1 MKLEDFILSV
11 INKVIVSSQLE
22 NGDSIDVSV
31 KVTDKPLSI
40 ENREELDKK
49 IQQSIVPALS
59 ETLYMRV
66 RVTIDKKKDNWNK
79 IKTIEELNN
88 VLDKVFKQ

>member
-31 KVTDKPLSI
+31 KATDKPLSI
-40 ENREELDKK
+40 ENREDLDKK
-49 IQQSIVPALS
+49 IQQSIVPALP

-79 IKTIEELNN
+79 IKTIEELNS

>member
-1 MKLEDFILSV
+1 MAV

-31 KVTDKPLSI
+31 KATDKPLSSK
-40 ENREELDKK
+40 NRDDLNKK
-49 IQQSIVPALS
+49 IQQYIIPALS

-79 IKTIEELNN
+79 IKTIKELNG
-88 VLDKVFKQ
+88 VLDKIFEQ